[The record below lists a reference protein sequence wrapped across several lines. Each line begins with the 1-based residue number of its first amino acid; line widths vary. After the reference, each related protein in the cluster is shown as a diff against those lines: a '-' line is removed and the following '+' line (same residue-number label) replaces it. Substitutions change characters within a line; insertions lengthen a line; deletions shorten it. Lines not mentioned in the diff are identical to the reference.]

1 MKDKNDRKP
10 QSVYGQRLRF
20 FVTFFA
26 VLSYIQDV
34 RFSTL
39 MQAAGMPA
47 SARCLPGVCRNH
59 TEGKGCMEQFQKNCE
74 KYDRKIYRFLL
85 KMSGDPGLHCFFEP
99 ADAQ

>member
-26 VLSYIQDV
+26 VLSYIQGV

-47 SARCLPGVCRNH
+47 SAGVRRNH
-59 TEGKGCMEQFQKNCE
+59 TEEKGCMEQFQKNYE

-85 KMSGDPGLHCFFEP
+85 KMSGDPGLQCFFEP
-99 ADAQ
+99 PDAQ

>member
-20 FVTFFA
+20 FVAFFA

-47 SARCLPGVCRNH
+47 SARCL
-59 TEGKGCMEQFQKNCE
+59 QKS
-74 KYDRKIYRFLL
+74 YRRERMYGAVSKELR
-85 KMSGDPGLHCFFEP
+85 EI
-99 ADAQ
+99 